1 MKFLAERKAPETLY
15 ATALSHCSR
24 SKAYVT
30 ASDSEGVAADVAKYD
45 GNRLYVAALSS
56 FGDDH
61 SDEDDEE
68 GDVDSREDSE
78 DEGPEDEVAGNESG
92 SDGAEASED
101 KDEDLE
107 SGQVPSATRA
117 VTQKRMKKEDTFT
130 SHPTNLTKVIA
141 TCTVQKPNGAGSF
154 RQVNEIPELQPAPT
168 ASTTGPAAICF
179 FPPLASLKIPK
190 KLNGVN
196 WTQHPTEP
204 DTYTRTDKTGI
215 TTTFKL
221 TIILR
226 AFDTVT
232 HTYTKT
238 YMNEAMAGVDPRAGL
253 ATKYNKWIFRI
264 EERKDPAYNKVISR
278 DPWIVAERVE
288 LYNCINEYC
297 RSNRLPK
304 FGPAKK
310 ETSLKMTELENWATR
325 INAVGGKNRNKF
337 AVRTQIFKA
346 HEFKNK
352 QIFDL
357 LKHAEV
363 QRAQKA
369 QGLTV
374 TNWTE
379 QEFPQDAFP
388 SSEFP
393 TAEREKAV
401 KAAAA
406 NDRQQKAGKN
416 AMSETANKRKRGKSA
431 AVVEDDSDEA
441 EQEMADGDE
450 EEDDV
455 DLQVHPSK
463 ESRKADDNTTDA
475 QRHEKTDAALEKMK
489 DLIAAEDSD
498 EGVEADNEGSDV
510 DQESDIEDE

>member
-1 MKFLAERKAPETLY
+1 
-15 ATALSHCSR
+15 
-24 SKAYVT
+24 
-30 ASDSEGVAADVAKYD
+30 VA
-45 GNRLYVAALSS
+45 R
-56 FGDDH
+56 
-61 SDEDDEE
+61 
-68 GDVDSREDSE
+68 
-78 DEGPEDEVAGNESG
+78 
-92 SDGAEASED
+92 
-101 KDEDLE
+101 
-107 SGQVPSATRA
+107 
-117 VTQKRMKKEDTFT
+117 
-130 SHPTNLTKVIA
+130 
-141 TCTVQKPNGAGSF
+141 
-154 RQVNEIPELQPAPT
+154 
-168 ASTTGPAAICF
+168 TG
-179 FPPLASLKIPK
+179 
-190 KLNGVN
+190 
-196 WTQHPTEP
+196 T
-204 DTYTRTDKTGI
+204 
-215 TTTFKL
+215 
-221 TIILR
+221 
-226 AFDTVT
+226 
-232 HTYTKT
+232 
-238 YMNEAMAGVDPRAGL
+238 
-253 ATKYNKWIFRI
+253 
-264 EERKDPAYNKVISR
+264 
-278 DPWIVAERVE
+278 
-288 LYNCINEYC
+288 
-297 RSNRLPK
+297 
-304 FGPAKK
+304 
-310 ETSLKMTELENWATR
+310 
-325 INAVGGKNRNKF
+325 KF

-393 TAEREKAV
+393 TAEREKAA

-475 QRHEKTDAALEKMK
+475 QRREKTDAALEKMK